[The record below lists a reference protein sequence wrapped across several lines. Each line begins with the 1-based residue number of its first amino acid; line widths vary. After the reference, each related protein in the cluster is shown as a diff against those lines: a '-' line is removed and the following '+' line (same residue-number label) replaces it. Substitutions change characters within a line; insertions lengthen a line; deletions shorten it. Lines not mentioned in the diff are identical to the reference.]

1 MASVSMKLRAAK
13 EQIEVNEEEV
23 RLQRFKEMQLLLGIG
38 VLRQ

>member
-1 MASVSMKLRAAK
+1 MTSVSMKLRAAK